1 MMVGPRGLTIRYFE
15 GGGETEAHVAWQ
27 PPADVKSLVP
37 TERIYPYK

>member
-27 PPADVKSLVP
+27 PPADVRALVP